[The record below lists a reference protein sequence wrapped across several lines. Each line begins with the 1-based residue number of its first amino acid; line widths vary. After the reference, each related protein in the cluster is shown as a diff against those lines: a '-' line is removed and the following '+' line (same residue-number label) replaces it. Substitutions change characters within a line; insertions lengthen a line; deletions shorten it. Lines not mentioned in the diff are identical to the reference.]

1 MMGVVNYTDLAQTS
15 TPFIFVADHLFGS
28 WGRWAGIIATIMAS
42 LSAFS
47 VTLGAS
53 SRVLFALGRDG
64 YFPSIFSRLH
74 TTYKTPHIALFVCA
88 GLVTVLGASGII
100 SLLASAS
107 SFGYLIA
114 IGIVNYAVIALHRHM
129 PNLIRPFKIILYPVV
144 PIMGIIACWF
154 FVPTLEP
161 QSLFLGG
168 GLTVVGGILY
178 LFQPG
183 NRADLQGLPEI
194 FQRIK
199 IKIQSYWR
207 PHMKVLIIGGG
218 NLGSNI
224 AERLL
229 KQDEFRMVFRS
240 SEYQITFIE
249 RDKDRC
255 EKLGQRYNVPVFHGD
270 GTKQKILE
278 QVEPQK
284 MDVAI
289 AATNDDERNSI
300 VAFQVKRL
308 GIKRVIAVV
317 RDPSYIALLEDNGV
331 VCISAPY
338 ATSAMIENYLDR
350 PSVADLFEIESG
362 IASLIDMEVPENA
375 QVVGRVIQDIDIPDD
390 CVVAAVIRDGEF
402 EVPRGKTEIRAGDHV
417 VFVGPSVAIQAAH
430 KIFSA
435 S

>member
-1 MMGVVNYTDLAQTS
+1 MN
-15 TPFIFVADHLFGS
+15 
-28 WGRWAGIIATIMAS
+28 
-42 LSAFS
+42 
-47 VTLGAS
+47 
-53 SRVLFALGRDG
+53 
-64 YFPSIFSRLH
+64 
-74 TTYKTPHIALFVCA
+74 
-88 GLVTVLGASGII
+88 
-100 SLLASAS
+100 
-107 SFGYLIA
+107 
-114 IGIVNYAVIALHRHM
+114 
-129 PNLIRPFKIILYPVV
+129 
-144 PIMGIIACWF
+144 
-154 FVPTLEP
+154 
-161 QSLFLGG
+161 
-168 GLTVVGGILY
+168 
-178 LFQPG
+178 
-183 NRADLQGLPEI
+183 
-194 FQRIK
+194 
-199 IKIQSYWR
+199 
-207 PHMKVLIIGGG
+207 VLIIGGG

-224 AERLL
+224 ADRLL

-249 RDKDRC
+249 HDKDRC
-255 EKLGQRYNVPVFHGD
+255 EKLGKRYNVPVFYGD
-270 GTKQKILE
+270 GTKQELLE

-362 IASLIDMEVPENA
+362 IASLIDMEIPDNA
-375 QVVGRVIQDIDIPDD
+375 KVVGSVIQDIDIPDQ

-417 VFVGPSVAIQAAH
+417 VFVGPSRAIQAAH